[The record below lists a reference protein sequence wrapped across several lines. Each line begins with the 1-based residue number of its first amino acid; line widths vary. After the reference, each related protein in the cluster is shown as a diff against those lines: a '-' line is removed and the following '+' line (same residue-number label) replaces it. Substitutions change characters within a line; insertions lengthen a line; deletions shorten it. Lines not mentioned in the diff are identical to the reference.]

1 MNVAVLHGE
10 VPPGAP
16 ADEQDVLV
24 EVGAVKEALAGLG
37 HEAYALPVSLDLGSL
52 SNAIAK
58 DVPELAFNLVE
69 SLGGRGSLIHLAPAV
84 LDAMGV
90 PYTGSPTEAVFATS
104 NKLVSK
110 RMLRSAGIPT
120 PGWAGEGGDGF
131 VPGAHYIIKSVWE
144 HASIGLDEG
153 SVASYEKAGELA
165 RAMEQRRT
173 SLGGACFAEEY
184 IEGREFNIS
193 VMELDGNPAVLPQA
207 EIRFTGFPE
216 GARRMV
222 GYRAKWDE
230 ASAEYRNTVRSF
242 EFSDADSAL
251 LDELS
256 GLSLACWELYGL
268 RGYARVDFRVDETGR
283 PWVLEVNI
291 NPCISPDGG
300 FIAAA
305 AMAGLGYDGVVSAI
319 LDAAMSRAGKRGV
332 QR

>member
-1 MNVAVLHGE
+1 MKVAVLHGE

-24 EVGAVKEALAGLG
+24 EAGTILEALEGLG
-37 HEAYALPVSLDLGSL
+37 HKAYALPVSLDLGCL
-52 SNAIAK
+52 SNAFANER
-58 DVPELAFNLVE
+58 PELAFNLVE

-84 LDAMGV
+84 LDTLGV

-120 PGWAGEGGDGF
+120 PAWAGEGGTGF
-131 VPGAHYIIKSVWE
+131 VPGANYIIKSVWE
-144 HASIGLDEG
+144 HASIGLEED
-153 SVASYEKAGELA
+153 SVASYEGAGELA
-165 RAMEQRRT
+165 RAMEQRRA
-173 SLGGACFAEEY
+173 SLGGECFAEEY

-193 VMELDGNPAVLPQA
+193 LMELDGKPVVLPHA
-207 EIRFTGFPE
+207 EILFTGFPE

-230 ASAEYRNTVRSF
+230 DSLEYRNTVRSF
-242 EFSDADSAL
+242 EFSGADSAM

-256 GLSLACWELYGL
+256 GISMACWELFGL
-268 RGYARVDFRVDETGR
+268 RGYARVDFRVDETGG

-305 AMAGLGYDGVVSAI
+305 AMAGLGYDGAVSAI
-319 LDAAMSRAGKRGV
+319 LDAAMSRAGIRGV
-332 QR
+332 PR